1 MNKTVAII
9 GASHKP
15 ERYSNKAMHALK
27 ERGYDVVLVNP
38 FKAHI
43 DGQKCYGSVDEY
55 EGKID
60 TVTLYVN
67 PARFHDHI
75 VDVINAGPRRVIMNP
90 GTEDA
95 KHEQVLAD
103 SGIEI
108 QRACTL
114 VLLSQNQF

>member
-27 ERGYDVVLVNP
+27 AHGYGVVLVNP
-38 FKAHI
+38 FKSQI
-43 DGQKCYGSVDEY
+43 EGQKCYKSVDEY
-55 EGKID
+55 EGRID

-75 VDVINAGPRRVIMNP
+75 IDVINASPRRVIVNP
-90 GTEDA
+90 GTGLAVTES
-95 KHEQVLAD
+95 VL
-103 SGIEI
+103 I
-108 QRACTL
+108 QLMTEKFKESFRQA
-114 VLLSQNQF
+114 